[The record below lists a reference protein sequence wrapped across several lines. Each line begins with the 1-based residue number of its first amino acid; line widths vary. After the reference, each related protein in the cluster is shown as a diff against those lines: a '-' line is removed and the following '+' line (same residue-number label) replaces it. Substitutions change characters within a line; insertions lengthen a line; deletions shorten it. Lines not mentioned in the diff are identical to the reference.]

1 MRVKAVDL
9 AFAHQDSPPLFDGLS
24 FEAAGGD
31 LLAVTGPSGSGK
43 STFLALLG
51 GWLKPSS
58 GVLEVVG
65 VDRLALVPQNPFGV
79 PGRTAIDH
87 VCLPLLAKGVSRS
100 DASAIAREHLALLK
114 LQKVEDRPYRMLS
127 GGERQRMLLARALAS
142 GPDVLLVDEPT
153 AQLDASSAAEVCDSL
168 GSLQQK
174 GVLVFVAT
182 HDPRVVDAC
191 SGVLDLLSAVPR
203 AGVGAG
209 RSLVASEGGHALP

>member
-1 MRVKAVDL
+1 
-9 AFAHQDSPPLFDGLS
+9 
-24 FEAAGGD
+24 
-31 LLAVTGPSGSGK
+31 
-43 STFLALLG
+43 
-51 GWLKPSS
+51 
-58 GVLEVVG
+58 
-65 VDRLALVPQNPFGV
+65 
-79 PGRTAIDH
+79 
-87 VCLPLLAKGVSRS
+87 
-100 DASAIAREHLALLK
+100 
-114 LQKVEDRPYRMLS
+114 
-127 GGERQRMLLARALAS
+127 MLLARALAS

-209 RSLVASEGGHALP
+209 RSLVAGEGGHALP